1 MAWEFGQSR
10 RGSQGWQQYPQAFE
24 SAYAPAFARIWAQS
38 SWRAHH
44 SLSWWAP
51 TRGTWDPFQTPTAPT
66 GRACMHPPR
75 PGSLLTPATRRRMST
90 PRHTPQDV
98 HLHQCRCENLKSRTI
113 SFFPHIFASSD
124 YSLSVSSF
132 VCVRFFCY
140 KFVNMPWLSQLYEI
154 QTAFLTSAFN
164 VLFIISH
171 SPWNWRVLVFT
182 SQLASLKFLT
192 FYTHEVWHFF
202 GDYFHRAL
210 SSL

>member
-24 SAYAPAFARIWAQS
+24 SAYAPAFERIWAQS

-51 TRGTWDPFQTPTAPT
+51 THGTWDPFQTPTAPT
-66 GRACMHPPR
+66 GRACTHPPR

-98 HLHQCRCENLKSRTI
+98 HLHECRCENLKSRTVFH
-113 SFFPHIFASSD
+113 FFRTSSLPVITVCQCLH
-124 YSLSVSSF
+124 SSVSGSSMF
-132 VCVRFFCY
+132 LNVSW
-140 KFVNMPWLSQLYEI
+140 MSQLYEI
-154 QTAFLTSAFN
+154 HFLISAFN

-171 SPWNWRVLVFT
+171 IPWHWRVLAFK
-182 SQLASLKFLT
+182 SELASLRVLT
-192 FYTHEVWHFF
+192 LYTHEVRHFSATIF
-202 GDYFHRAL
+202 SGH
-210 SSL
+210 